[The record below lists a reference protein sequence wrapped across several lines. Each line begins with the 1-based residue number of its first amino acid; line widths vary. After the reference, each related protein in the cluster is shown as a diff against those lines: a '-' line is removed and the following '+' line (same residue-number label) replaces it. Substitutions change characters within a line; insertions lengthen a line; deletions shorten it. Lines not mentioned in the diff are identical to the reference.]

1 MRTEQ
6 TPYLIGI
13 HYMAH
18 KTSLVVQSLSTMLM
32 VSKLENLLQALYKYF
47 STSQECHLEFTK
59 LAKIIKTKG
68 LKVLQNVKTRWIGM
82 LQPLKWVG
90 KEYKTFIAKMA
101 TNSVN
106 VESAK
111 ANFLNLCDIHMILG
125 LPCILPMLVSM
136 NGLMKFV

>member
-1 MRTEQ
+1 
-6 TPYLIGI
+6 
-13 HYMAH
+13 
-18 KTSLVVQSLSTMLM
+18 
-32 VSKLENLLQALYKYF
+32 
-47 STSQECHLEFTK
+47 
-59 LAKIIKTKG
+59 
-68 LKVLQNVKTRWIGM
+68 M

-106 VESAK
+106 VESTK

-125 LPCILPMLVSM
+125 LPCILPMLESV